1 MVKRKESRAG
11 MVVQR
16 NSRIRVRLVLDRRE
30 MKRAEDQ
37 CRD

>member
-16 NSRIRVRLVLDRRE
+16 NSRTRARLVLDGGE